1 MVLFHLSRMSIK
13 MLISTS
19 VSLRWRLFSGKCTV
33 KLHKRWTSVLPWF
46 WWQDIYFGQIRA
58 RRESI
63 LNIFLFNYSIPFKIH
78 RGVKMKPWLL
88 SLITTSKISPHQE
101 ELHISRS
108 DQSDQSGTENK
119 LTLIFLHLIT
129 LKLNLR

>member
-33 KLHKRWTSVLPWF
+33 KLHKRWTLVLPWF

-63 LNIFLFNYSIPFKIH
+63 LNIFLFNYSIPFKIQ
-78 RGVKMKPWLL
+78 RGVKMKPRLL

-119 LTLIFLHLIT
+119 LTLIFLYLIP
-129 LKLNLR
+129 LK